1 MWHNGNMKTLDG
13 EKVLSMLPY
22 LDERQR
28 RMYLATEAVSLG
40 YGGIKALSR
49 LTGVSENTIAAGIK
63 EVSRKTTPGEGRVR
77 HAGGGRKPI
86 TEMQTGIEDAIRKL
100 VDDETFGNPENP
112 LSYTTKSLLGI

>member
-1 MWHNGNMKTLDG
+1 MKTLDG

-40 YGGIKALSR
+40 YGGIKALSD

-63 EVSRKTTPGEGRVR
+63 ELGDKPTLGSGRVR
-77 HAGGGRKPI
+77 RAGGG
-86 TEMQTGIEDAIRKL
+86 
-100 VDDETFGNPENP
+100 
-112 LSYTTKSLLGI
+112 